1 MFGSYSDGV
10 HVASVAN
17 CSSYLSQLTNNPS
30 AGKLVYIIRFGDLV
44 PVAAIGRN
52 YPTGFRK
59 KHNCAGDR
67 MIA

>member
-1 MFGSYSDGV
+1 LQPYF
-10 HVASVAN
+10 
-17 CSSYLSQLTNNPS
+17 SQFTNNPS

-59 KHNCAGDR
+59 KHNCVGDR